1 MKKIIFILLQH
12 GMGVPSVSILLH
24 EVIKLMYH
32 AKVKNPIFFRI
43 GTCGGI
49 GIEGGNVIITEEAL
63 NSDLKAFQE
72 VVSLLSFFSL
82 EIFTIILTIFAVS
95 TWKKG
100 SSLSSLRFCIKS
112 GALGISSRK

>member
-1 MKKIIFILLQH
+1 
-12 GMGVPSVSILLH
+12 MGVPSVSILLH

-63 NSDLKAFQE
+63 NAELKPY
-72 VVSLLSFFSL
+72 L
-82 EIFTIILTIFAVS
+82 ELVRYYLFNPNDIFLYFA
-95 TWKKG
+95 
-100 SSLSSLRFCIKS
+100 KS
-112 GALGISSRK
+112 KHFAKNVWI